1 MDDAGR
7 VNPYEHLAF
16 PGTGLLR
23 LVVGERLGAIA
34 GAQTNRLHAPLPNKH
49 LSAERDRDKPRQRV
63 VANTLT
69 LFRNGAVGFIDWLG
83 PRLLEPNFSLI
94 PCANVKRLMNN
105 AINDDY
111 LVCCLT
117 LRTFA
122 DQIERAVSA

>member
-49 LSAERDRDKPRQRV
+49 LSAELELDILSSIS
-63 VANTLT
+63 ASIEGSLSENTASWQAGLK
-69 LFRNGAVGFIDWLG
+69 
-83 PRLLEPNFSLI
+83 S
-94 PCANVKRLMNN
+94 ANV
-105 AINDDY
+105 I
-111 LVCCLT
+111 
-117 LRTFA
+117 
-122 DQIERAVSA
+122 RAHAVARDMACTQ

>member
-49 LSAERDRDKPRQRV
+49 LSAELELDDILSSISASIQGSLPE
-63 VANTLT
+63 NT
-69 LFRNGAVGFIDWLG
+69 ASWQGFISRSSHSG
-83 PRLLEPNFSLI
+83 HR
-94 PCANVKRLMNN
+94 
-105 AINDDY
+105 
-111 LVCCLT
+111 
-117 LRTFA
+117 
-122 DQIERAVSA
+122 

>member
-49 LSAERDRDKPRQRV
+49 LSAERERDKPRQ
-63 VANTLT
+63 
-69 LFRNGAVGFIDWLG
+69 
-83 PRLLEPNFSLI
+83 
-94 PCANVKRLMNN
+94 
-105 AINDDY
+105 
-111 LVCCLT
+111 
-117 LRTFA
+117 
-122 DQIERAVSA
+122 VSWQSD

>member
-49 LSAERDRDKPRQRV
+49 LSAERERDKPRLALKSNTAGVREREDANRTREAGNLDEIQGV
-63 VANTLT
+63 VA
-69 LFRNGAVGFIDWLG
+69 I
-83 PRLLEPNFSLI
+83 RLKL
-94 PCANVKRLMNN
+94 PC
-105 AINDDY
+105 
-111 LVCCLT
+111 
-117 LRTFA
+117 
-122 DQIERAVSA
+122 

>member
-49 LSAERDRDKPRQRV
+49 LSAELELDDILSSISASIEGSLPENTASWQALFQGDEHFELARV
-63 VANTLT
+63 LV
-69 LFRNGAVGFIDWLG
+69 
-83 PRLLEPNFSLI
+83 RL
-94 PCANVKRLMNN
+94 
-105 AINDDY
+105 DH
-111 LVCCLT
+111 
-117 LRTFA
+117 
-122 DQIERAVSA
+122 

>member
-49 LSAERDRDKPRQRV
+49 LSAELELYGILSSISATIEGSLPE
-63 VANTLT
+63 NT
-69 LFRNGAVGFIDWLG
+69 ASWQV
-83 PRLLEPNFSLI
+83 LI
-94 PCANVKRLMNN
+94 PSVNSIAKENV
-105 AINDDY
+105 
-111 LVCCLT
+111 VTPPC
-117 LRTFA
+117 
-122 DQIERAVSA
+122 

>member
-49 LSAERDRDKPRQRV
+49 LSAERERDKPRQGV
-63 VANTLT
+63 VANTLN
-69 LFRNGAVGFIDWLG
+69 LFRKGAVGFIDWLG
-83 PRLLEPNFSLI
+83 VFIDADFNGYLVVCATIERLRAMLLDNLVELDRTSNR
-94 PCANVKRLMNN
+94 VKRCEGW
-105 AINDDY
+105 I
-111 LVCCLT
+111 V
-117 LRTFA
+117 R
-122 DQIERAVSA
+122 